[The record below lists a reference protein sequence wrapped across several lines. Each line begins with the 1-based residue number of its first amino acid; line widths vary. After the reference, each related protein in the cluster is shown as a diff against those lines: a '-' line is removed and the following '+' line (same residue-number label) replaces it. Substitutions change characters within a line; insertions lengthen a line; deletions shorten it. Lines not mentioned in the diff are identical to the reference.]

1 MQKMFSNR
9 VLPEIDHRIYPLNGK
24 ANANDTCNAFC
35 PTMQKTAYIHPKFA
49 VVYLLDDVKKIF
61 YSTFQYHDKK
71 KKNQF

>member
-35 PTMQKTAYIHPKFA
+35 PTMQKTAYICIAKLGC
-49 VVYLLDDVKKIF
+49 VLDEVLKNGYF
-61 YSTFQYHDKK
+61 STTHNIKH
-71 KKNQF
+71 NIATTL

>member
-35 PTMQKTAYIHPKFA
+35 PTMQKTAYIHPKFV
-49 VVYLLDDVKKIF
+49 VVYLLDDV
-61 YSTFQYHDKK
+61 
-71 KKNQF
+71 